1 MKSNYVNKLPLEKYR
16 IKKNGF
22 FVKGR
27 IKYAQSANLAE
38 MGKKAAVINGDGTG
52 PELVDAVMKVLEACN
67 TQIELIR
74 CEAGSEQ
81 WKKNGGAT
89 YIPDATSKI
98 MDESDACYKGPT
110 TTIPSPDAPR
120 SVAVS
125 TRQKFELYA
134 NVRPIKTYDRLSPN
148 TKLDF
153 VCFREAT
160 EGLYAGIEFDTSED
174 SAIAIRKITRK
185 GCKRI
190 VDSAFEWAK
199 KYGLKKVTAI
209 TKRNILKRTD
219 GIFWSEVER
228 GAQENPG
235 IEIEEYYIDNM
246 TQQLV
251 KNPERFNNS
260 VLLST
265 NLFMDIISECAS
277 GSIGSIG
284 NVYSANIGDNY
295 AMFEPAHGSAPKYK
309 GMDKVNPTAAIL
321 SGAWM
326 AEYLDEPRIKDAIFK
341 ATDEVINEG
350 KFVTYDIGG
359 NAKTSEM
366 TDAIAKRSAELLKK

>member
-1 MKSNYVNKLPLEKYR
+1 V
-16 IKKNGF
+16 IK
-22 FVKGR
+22 
-27 IKYAQSANLAE
+27 
-38 MGKKAAVINGDGTG
+38 GDGTG
-52 PELVDAVMKVLEACN
+52 PELVEAMTRVLKDCN
-67 TQIELIR
+67 TQTELIL

-81 WKKNGGAT
+81 WQKNGGET
-89 YIPDATSKI
+89 YIPDETTKI
-98 MDESDACYKGPT
+98 MEESDACYKGPT
-110 TTIPSPDAPR
+110 TTIPSPEAPR

-134 NVRPIKTYDRLSPN
+134 NIRPIKTYDRLSPDK
-148 TKLDF
+148 KLDF

-160 EGLYAGIEFDTSED
+160 EGLYSGIEFDTSEG

-190 VDSAFEWAK
+190 VDAAFDWAK
-199 KYGLKKVTAI
+199 KYDLKKITAI

-219 GIFWSEVER
+219 GIFWGEIER
-228 GAQENPG
+228 AAKENPG

-251 KNPERFNNS
+251 KNPERFNSS
-260 VLLST
+260 VLIST

-277 GSIGSIG
+277 GNIGSIG
-284 NVYSANIGDNY
+284 NVYSANLGDSY

-326 AEYLDEPRIKDAIFK
+326 MEYVGEPEIKNAIFD

-359 NAKTSEM
+359 SAKTSEM
-366 TDAIAKRSAELLKK
+366 TDAIAKLAAEKLRK

>member
-1 MKSNYVNKLPLEKYR
+1 
-16 IKKNGF
+16 
-22 FVKGR
+22 
-27 IKYAQSANLAE
+27 LA
-38 MGKKAAVINGDGTG
+38 KKAAVINGDGVG
-52 PELVDAVMKVLEACN
+52 PELVDAMMHVLKSCN
-67 TQIELIR
+67 AQSELIR

-81 WKKNGGAT
+81 WEKYGGAT
-89 YIPDATSKI
+89 YIPDETAKI
-98 MDESDACYKGPT
+98 MEESDACYKGPT
-110 TTIPSPDAPR
+110 TTIPRPDAPR

-148 TKLDF
+148 KKLDF

-160 EGLYAGIEFDTSED
+160 EGLYAGIEFKTSED
-174 SAIAIRKITRK
+174 SAIAIRKTTKK
-185 GCKRI
+185 GCRRI
-190 VDSAFEWAK
+190 VEASFKWAREHN
-199 KYGLKKVTAI
+199 LKKIFAI
-209 TKRNILKRTD
+209 TKRNILKQTD
-219 GIFWSEVER
+219 GIFWGEIEQASK
-228 GAQENPG
+228 QNPG

-260 VLLST
+260 ILVST

-277 GSIGSIG
+277 GNVGSIG
-284 NVYSANIGDNY
+284 CVYSANIGDRY

-326 AEYLDEPRIKDAIFK
+326 IEYLGESDIRNAIFA
-341 ATDEVINEG
+341 ATEQVINEG
-350 KFVTYDIGG
+350 KYVTYDIGG
-359 NAKTSEM
+359 NAKTSQM
-366 TDAIAKRSAELLKK
+366 ADAIAKIAKEKLRK